1 MDFPRFMMLLENHT
15 LFFSKATNLGSKYEG
30 EYSYVD
36 KKWNQILYKDNISRG
51 IVNKSLKN
59 FKYDNEIHR
68 ECVFINCWH
77 INDHE
82 SNLLWNYYAWQN
94 GIAIQST
101 FGNVIKSF
109 NKTPETIFGGPVNYI
124 DYFEDSMPDENIL
137 FPFVHK
143 PLFFKDEHE
152 LRFLTYV
159 DPNSRLYKKYLKMNG
174 KNIQIDID
182 ILIESIFLFPSSE
195 LWIYVF

>member
-1 MDFPRFMMLLENHT
+1 M
-15 LFFSKATNLGSKYEG
+15 
-30 EYSYVD
+30 
-36 KKWNQILYKDNISRG
+36 
-51 IVNKSLKN
+51 
-59 FKYDNEIHR
+59 
-68 ECVFINCWH
+68 
-77 INDHE
+77 
-82 SNLLWNYYAWQN
+82 
-94 GIAIQST
+94 
-101 FGNVIKSF
+101 IKSF

-195 LWIYVF
+195 LWIYDLLKSIVKRYNLNKKVKISKLHDDYDIIDKKYN